1 MKASRHETI
10 LEIVK
15 SCQVE
20 TQEMLREMLLER
32 GINVTQATLSRD
44 IRELG
49 LIKREDKYYVPEKSS
64 ADIPRLLKDSVI
76 EVDHAMNPFKLD
88 TSGNKNSIAKPNDK
102 RFPKTTQ
109 KPSELLKKNN

>member
-44 IRELG
+44 IDR
-49 LIKREDKYYVPEKSS
+49 KS
-64 ADIPRLLKDSVI
+64 V
-76 EVDHAMNPFKLD
+76 V
-88 TSGNKNSIAKPNDK
+88 
-102 RFPKTTQ
+102 
-109 KPSELLKKNN
+109 